1 MNPNP
6 YYYGLVKQ
14 IGPWKTTAADIMR
27 GQKEYQYTP
36 NNQAEVPYDVKAGN
50 GMLYETYASQ
60 GLIYDASTSPVIT
73 IGGKA
78 RRGKITKA
86 KKVQI
91 IDPDGK
97 IVAPTDNYFLD
108 RYMGEMR
115 QEVGRDIIESELGGG
130 LNDMATM
137 SGRPST
143 VSMRSASTSAI
154 STDPSENAMD
164 QGEADGP
171 MFENL
176 NLGVEQ
182 EEMVDRGAQNGA
194 QILNDQIG
202 FIQALEEE
210 RIYARPNVARDRWN
224 NPEMNIILDNED
236 DRAYLNQ
243 GEQLPMYNED
253 GVMDLDPVE
262 IPGYQQRRRRSSL
275 ASSNPAP
282 NQRQRR

>member
-14 IGPWKTTAADIMR
+14 IGPWKTTAADMMR

-60 GLIYDASTSPVIT
+60 GLIYDASTSPIIT
-73 IGGKA
+73 IRGKT

-97 IVAPTDNYFLD
+97 IVAPTDNYFMN

-143 VSMRSASTSAI
+143 ASMQSASTSAI
-154 STDPSENAMD
+154 SVDPSVNAMD

-182 EEMVDRGAQNGA
+182 EEMVDRGAQNGE

-202 FIQALEEE
+202 YVQALEQE
-210 RIYARPNVARDRWN
+210 RILNAAEKRKNFAEVFLGERLYNTLQKGN
-224 NPEMNIILDNED
+224 NLED
-236 DRAYLNQ
+236 DTELIDNAGISELGRLIGVNGIPA
-243 GEQLPMYNED
+243 EIAKRKSKPMPHISKHSKN
-253 GVMDLDPVE
+253 
-262 IPGYQQRRRRSSL
+262 
-275 ASSNPAP
+275 N
-282 NQRQRR
+282 

>member
-14 IGPWKTTAADIMR
+14 IGPWKTTASDMLR

-73 IGGKA
+73 IGGKT

-97 IVAPTDNYFLD
+97 IVAPTDNYFLN

-143 VSMRSASTSAI
+143 ASMQTASTSAI
-154 STDPSENAMD
+154 SIEPSVNAMD

-194 QILNDQIG
+194 QVLNDQIG
-202 FIQALEEE
+202 FVQALEEE
-210 RIYARPNVARDRWN
+210 RIYARPNVMRDRWM
-224 NPEMNIILDNED
+224 NPEINVIMDNED
-236 DRAYLNQ
+236 DQAYLNQ
-243 GEQLPMYNED
+243 GEQLPMYNVD
-253 GVMDLDPVE
+253 GDMDLDPVE

-275 ASSNPAP
+275 ASNNPTP
-282 NQRQRR
+282 NRRQRT